1 MPPAPAKLFFEE
13 ALLPEGWAERVRLT
27 LSGGVITGVEVG
39 ASPAPADEHHG
50 GVALSGMPNLHSH
63 AFQRGMAGLAERRG
77 TSVDTFW
84 TWREVMYRFL
94 ERMTPDDVEAV
105 AAQLQ
110 VEMLEAGFTRVGE
123 FHYLHHDTDG
133 RSYAAPG
140 EMAGRI
146 AAAAATTGI
155 GLTLLPVLYAHGG
168 FGGQPP
174 TPGQRRFVCDLDL
187 FARLM
192 ERSRAAVAD
201 LPDAVVGV
209 APHSLRAVTPDEL
222 AAILPL
228 AGGGP
233 VHIHAAEQV
242 AEVEDCLA
250 WSGTRPVAWLL
261 GHAPVDRRWCLIHAT
276 HMTDDEAAALAR
288 SGAVAGLCPITE
300 ANLGD
305 GTFNALPFLAAG
317 GAYGV
322 GSDSNV
328 LIDLGGELRQ
338 LEYAQRLHHHA
349 RNLLATAEHPATGR
363 ALFEAAV
370 AGGAQALGVPA
381 GVRAGAP
388 ADIVTHDRD
397 HPSLVGRSGDTL
409 LDSLVFASR
418 SPTIQTVWRAGRIVV
433 REGRHVARDE
443 VRARFARTMRGLLA

>member
-1 MPPAPAKLFFEE
+1 MQPALAKLFFEQ
-13 ALLPEGWAERVRLT
+13 ALLPEGWAEDVRLT
-27 LSGGVITGVEVG
+27 LDGGVITAVETGV
-39 ASPAPADEHHG
+39 SSAPADERHG
-50 GVALSGMPNLHSH
+50 LALPGMPNLHSH
-63 AFQRGMAGLAERRG
+63 AFQHGMAGLAERRDAS
-77 TSVDTFW
+77 TDTFW

-133 RSYAAPG
+133 RPYANPS

-174 TPGQRRFVCDLDL
+174 SPGQRRFVCDIDL
-187 FARLM
+187 FARLV

-222 AAILPL
+222 AAVLPL

-242 AEVEDCLA
+242 AEVEGCLA
-250 WSGTRPVAWLL
+250 WSGARPVAWLL
-261 GHAPVDRRWCLIHAT
+261 DQAPVDRRWCLIHAT
-276 HMTDDEAAALAR
+276 HTTDDEAGALAR

-317 GAYGV
+317 GAYGI

-338 LEYAQRLHHHA
+338 LEYAQRLHHRA
-349 RNLLATAEHPATGR
+349 RNVLATAEHPATGR
-363 ALFEAAV
+363 ALFGAAV

-381 GVRAGAP
+381 GLRTGAP
-388 ADIVTHDRD
+388 ADIVTLDRD
-397 HPSLVGRSGDTL
+397 HPALVGRRGDAL
-409 LDSLVFASR
+409 LDSLVFAAR
-418 SPTIQTVWRAGRIVV
+418 SPAVHTVWRAGRIVV

-443 VRARFARTMRGLLA
+443 VGSRFARTMRGLLA